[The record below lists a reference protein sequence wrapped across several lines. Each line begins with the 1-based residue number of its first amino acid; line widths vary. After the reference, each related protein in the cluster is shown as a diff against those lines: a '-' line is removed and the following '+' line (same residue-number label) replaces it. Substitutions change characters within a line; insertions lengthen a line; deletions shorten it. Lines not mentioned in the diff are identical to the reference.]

1 MLIQNPPV
9 EIGGSL
15 WMLGTTAYPI
25 YLVRGRSEGAL
36 IEGGISAVGPL
47 LLGQLAQLGVGAGY
61 LRQAVITHA
70 HPDHVMAV
78 PLLRQAFPGI
88 AVIASAAAAATLGTE
103 KAVSF
108 FRQVDSALSE
118 ALFKSGTIADAGDAL
133 PKAGIV
139 KDPPSPAA
147 AENRIAVDRVV
158 HEGDVVAVDGV
169 SWSVLETP
177 GHSDCSISLH
187 DPQSRTLVI
196 SDASG
201 YYLPGGDAWWPNYF
215 ADYAAYLRSLERLA
229 ALDAELLCLS
239 HNGAIRGGPEVR
251 AYLAGAIAATRQYHE
266 RILAEAQSGK
276 AVRQIAEELGS
287 EIYRQ
292 APLLPLD
299 FFQKNCGLLVKQSL
313 RHAGI
318 ALDKPR

>member
-9 EIGGSL
+9 EIGGNL
-15 WMLGTTAYPI
+15 WMLGTTAYPM
-25 YLVRGRSEGAL
+25 YLARGRTEGAI

-47 LLGQLAQLGVGAGY
+47 LLGQLAELGIGAGY

-70 HPDHVMAV
+70 HPDHVMAI
-78 PLLRQAFPGI
+78 PLLREAFPGI
-88 AVIASAAAAATLGTE
+88 MVIASAPAAATLAAE

-108 FRQVDSALSE
+108 FRQVDGALSE
-118 ALFKSGTIADAGDAL
+118 ALAKT
-133 PKAGIV
+133 GIV
-139 KDPPSPAA
+139 GNPPSPL

-158 HEGDVVAVDGV
+158 REGDVIAVDGI
-169 SWSVLETP
+169 SWTVLETP

-187 DPQSRTLVI
+187 DPHSRTLVI

-201 YYLPGGDAWWPNYF
+201 YYLPGSAGWWPNYF
-215 ADYAAYLRSLERLA
+215 ADYAAYLGSLERLA

-239 HNGAIRGGPEVR
+239 HNGVIRGLQDVR
-251 AYLAGAIAATRQYHE
+251 AYLSGAIAATRQYHD

-276 AVRQIAEELGS
+276 GVRQIAEELGS
-287 EIYRQ
+287 EIFRQ

-299 FFQKNCGLLVKQSL
+299 FFQKNSGLLVKQSL

-318 ALDKPR
+318 ALEKPK